1 MRARARGQSL
11 IEFALVLA
19 VAVVL
24 AVGAI
29 QSLYSFY
36 LARQVRAAA
45 EEIANVASAHGG
57 DGDEVRAAV
66 GDILAAHRLDPAL
79 AEVEIVPA
87 DAPYLEPIAVTLTYR
102 VTVRFY
108 GLFDLSIPP
117 QQVVRLSEGG

>member
-87 DAPYLEPIAVTLTYR
+87 AAPYLEPIAVTLTYR